1 MDETGEQSSMKEI
14 GKFWEIPE
22 VPEELSEM
30 NFINLPNS
38 QICNAALKK

>member
-30 NFINLPNS
+30 NFIQHK
-38 QICNAALKK
+38 QIEIKN